1 MINQTYSDIV
11 TPELLAGAIENNE
24 FEGFREDYHV
34 LHCLIRKYQPKTF
47 FEIGT
52 NMGTGTNIIC
62 NAILPSDRKYDVGLK
77 GIVYSLDLP
86 TELAHISLQHPI
98 SEGKGDK
105 VGINCKFAY
114 TQLRG
119 DSMEFDYSKYP
130 CDAYFIDGEH
140 DYQHPFV
147 ETREVVR
154 NKPKLIIWH
163 DADISEVW
171 KAITDVFNDTGL
183 WVKEGEYDLYRVT
196 DTRIAYALRK

>member
-1 MINQTYSDIV
+1 MINQTYSEIV
-11 TPELLAGAIENNE
+11 TPELLTGAIENNE
-24 FEGFREDYHV
+24 FEGFLQDYHV
-34 LHCLIRKYQPKTF
+34 LHCLIRKYQPTSL

-62 NAILPSDRKYDVGLK
+62 NAGKNWLMK
-77 GIVYSLDLP
+77 VYSLDLP

-105 VGINCKFAY
+105 VGSRCKFAY

-119 DSMEFDYSKYP
+119 DSMTFDYSKYP

-140 DYQHPFV
+140 DKIHAER
-147 ETREVVR
+147 ETY
-154 NKPKLIIWH
+154 KACAYAKLIIWH
-163 DADISEVW
+163 DADIPEVMEG
-171 KAITDVFNDTGL
+171 IESGL
-183 WVKEGEYDLYRVT
+183 SSYYQLYRVT